1 MIRSL
6 QIRVDPFDIYAQAEV
21 EDPGY
26 DDGDEER
33 EGGDEE
39 FRTPTFRAFK
49 NLERLELLISRL
61 AIDAD
66 EFDEEELGG
75 DEEELGGDEEDT
87 IKRFS
92 MEEIEESRENF
103 ESTMKEKNPG
113 VKVTY
118 TILGED

>member
-1 MIRSL
+1 MY
-6 QIRVDPFDIYAQAEV
+6 VQAEV

-49 NLERLELLISRL
+49 NLERLELLVSRL

-75 DEEELGGDEEDT
+75 EGQGDEEDT

-92 MEEIEESRENF
+92 MEEIEESSENF